1 MDAVCRDVDAAP
13 VSPKEKAL
21 FHYVRRLTLEPA
33 TCRAEHVA
41 ALRDVGWTDAEIF
54 DAVTVTAL
62 FGFFNRWIDGTG
74 VPDTPAGLYE
84 GRLAQFG
91 DRGYA

>member
-1 MDAVCRDVDAAP
+1 MDAVCRDYATAP
-13 VSPKEKAL
+13 ISDKEKAL
-21 FHYVRRLTLEPA
+21 FGYVRRLTLEPS
-33 TCRAEHVA
+33 TCAQTHVDELRA
-41 ALRDVGWTDAEIF
+41 VGWTDGEIF

-74 VPDTPAGLYE
+74 VPDTPPGLYDQ
-84 GRLAQFG
+84 RLAQFG

>member
-1 MDAVCRDVDAAP
+1 MDAVCRDPETAP
-13 VSPKEKAL
+13 ISAKEKAL
-21 FHYVRRLTLEPA
+21 FRYVARLTLEPA
-33 TCRAEHVA
+33 TCRQEHVE
-41 ALRDVGWTDAEIF
+41 ALKAVGWTDGEIY

-74 VPDTPAGLYE
+74 VPDQPKGFYE
-84 GRLAQFG
+84 GRLEAMG

>member
-1 MDAVCRDVDAAP
+1 MDAVCRDYATAP
-13 VSPKEKAL
+13 IPDREKAL
-21 FHYVRRLTLEPA
+21 FGYVERLTLAPA
-33 TCRAEHVA
+33 TCRKEHVEALSA
-41 ALRDVGWTDAEIF
+41 AGWTDAEVF

-74 VPDTPAGLYE
+74 VPDTPPGLYE
-84 GRLAQFG
+84 RRLEEFG